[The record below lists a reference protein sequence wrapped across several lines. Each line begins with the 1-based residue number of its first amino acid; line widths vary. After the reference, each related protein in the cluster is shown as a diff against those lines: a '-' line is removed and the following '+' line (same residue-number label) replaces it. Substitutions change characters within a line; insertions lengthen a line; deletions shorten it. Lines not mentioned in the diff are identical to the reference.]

1 MLRIGDQVRVIGTN
15 DVGTLTDI
23 IEDMTIVKFQTD
35 KGKFPLNSL
44 IKVEPVKS
52 VTAAQYDT
60 AVNCLMDELAKE
72 AGTSSDEALT
82 AIGLVC
88 DQLKRI
94 LFDGN

>member
-1 MLRIGDQVRVIGTN
+1 MRIGDQVRVIGTN

-23 IEDMTIVKFQTD
+23 VGDMTLVQFTT
-35 KGKFPLNSL
+35 GKEKAPLKNL
-44 IKVEPVKS
+44 IKVEPAKS

-72 AGTSSDEALT
+72 EGTSSDEALE
-82 AIGLVC
+82 AIGLIYA
-88 DQLKRI
+88 QLKRV